1 MDEMSAFAFAMM
13 KLTFLLAFVGVIFDV
28 LLTIAVVALYY
39 SFIKRLIA
47 SYKVTEQLRT
57 VMKKRV

>member
-13 KLTFLLAFVGVIFDV
+13 KLTFLLAFGGVIFDV